1 MIDKECYQ
9 DKPRLKSL
17 GKKYLTHWMTCNKFI
32 LSQSM
37 SVEAWA
43 SLSGKPTVKLLS
55 IGVLVQHSNIGR
67 S

>member
-17 GKKYLTHWMTCNKFI
+17 GKEYLTHWMTCNKFI

-37 SVEAWA
+37 SVETYE
-43 SLSGKPTVKLLS
+43 PHCHEN
-55 IGVLVQHSNIGR
+55 Q
-67 S
+67 